1 MSLPGTTSV
10 PIQFSGGLDSKIQEF
25 TLDQPNLQE
34 AENCVYNQ
42 VGQLDKR
49 TGMTCV
55 STLIQGGGNIS
66 KGSCLTTFNNELLL
80 LDGTNLYS
88 YQQEADLW
96 INKGTAIATINNQ
109 TRVLNTKVATQSGPD
124 CSSLN
129 SISIYAWEDNRTHP
143 ITAAGVRY
151 SVLNNET
158 GTIIVADQL
167 VLSNATKPKVINDG
181 ISSFYIIYCASSD
194 TLVMNSIPLIAS
206 NTISPLDILIQDG
219 YSVNSTTASIPYD
232 ACILNGSPFI
242 VYASTTGIRTN
253 IGDIP
258 FALVSSITVQTIAV
272 CVDSFN
278 QIWIAYSDGVNTYV
292 GAWTFDALHHY
303 FNPVLSPI
311 SVSSFETMV
320 SSNLAIIE
328 GINPGSLNLTAEVVD
343 SNHFNNYI
351 DNFTINVDGY
361 YTFIGQQ
368 RGVGLA
374 SKPFKINSQ
383 IYVNTIFQSSLQ
395 ATYFTQCLTQGTGL
409 VNGTTNIQ
417 SSYLAQLATGFS
429 IVAKHSPTTGGKYR
443 TNGLLS
449 QCDSLNGEAFLFAG
463 QRKGPFTSFQNAET
477 VNLGVAG
484 YSIDFNNQ
492 DQFNNV
498 SSNNNLHLVGGIKKI
513 YDGVSCVE
521 DNFNLFP
528 ENADGYGCSVTLTTG
543 TSLNFN
549 PLYPSLY
556 QYIVVYEWTDNFGQV
571 QRSGPSVANGITT
584 TASGQGAILTGPTLR
599 LTEKVGQRS
608 SVIISIY
615 RTQDSLPIFYKI
627 TDDNSPIVND
637 PTVDTWTF
645 TDNNNPDALI
655 ASDENIYTNSQLGN
669 TAPPSCSLISLYQNR
684 LMINSNEDPGVIWF
698 SQNKFEQ
705 DQYNTLSMDWN
716 TTFVEGI
723 DSNLGDDIT
732 AIGKLDAQLAIFKAT
747 SIFLLSGDGPNALA
761 TSDQF
766 NDAQL
771 LVSDT
776 GCLNQNSLCFITQTP
791 KSPGGLLFK
800 SPKGIYL
807 LGRDE
812 SITYIG
818 APVEKYNNL
827 TVTSAVLLSQSNQV
841 VFTTLEGTALVYN
854 YFFNTWTTW
863 TNLPAVSACIWENQ
877 LCILR
882 ANGEVSMQDITGTVF
897 QDTHLNNIIEPIVY
911 KIKTPWIKMNG
922 LQGYQSVYSCLLL
935 GTLQGPH
942 ILECDVA
949 YDYNPSVKGSVLIN
963 SNVVSNRWGGNTIWG
978 AQGMWGSNQFA
989 NYQFQI
995 NIDQPRCEAIQFT
1008 FSDITNLTLGNN
1020 AGFSLNGLVLECQ
1033 AHAGTMRMP
1042 KQNIFGV
1049 KK

>member
-1 MSLPGTTSV
+1 MSLPGTI
-10 PIQFSGGLDSKIQEF
+10 PIPIAFSGGLNSKAQEF

-42 VGQLDKR
+42 IGQIDKR
-49 TGMTCV
+49 TGFTCV
-55 STLIQGGGNIS
+55 STNIQGGGNIS
-66 KGSCLTTFNNELLL
+66 EGACLTTFNNELLL

-88 YQQEADLW
+88 YQQESDLW
-96 INKGTAIATINNQ
+96 INRGTAIATINDQ
-109 TRVLNTKVATQSGPD
+109 VRVLNTKVATQSGPD

-129 SISIYAWEDNRTHP
+129 SISVYAWEDNRVQP
-143 ITAAGVRY
+143 ASAAGVRY
-151 SVLNNET
+151 QVINNQT
-158 GTIIVADQL
+158 GTIIVSDTL
-167 VLSNATKPKVINDG
+167 VYSNAFRPKVLNDG
-181 ISSFYIIYCASSD
+181 MNNFYIIYCASSEA
-194 TLVMNSIPLIAS
+194 LIMNTIPVSAC
-206 NTISPLDILIQDG
+206 NTISPFDILIQDG
-219 YSVNSTTASIPYD
+219 LSTIANEATIPYD
-232 ACILNGSPFI
+232 ACIFNGSPL
-242 VYASTTGIRTN
+242 VAYASITGLRTSINEPFPIVDSTTIQVVGI
-253 IGDIP
+253 
-258 FALVSSITVQTIAV
+258 
-272 CVDSFN
+272 CVDSLD
-278 QIWIAYSDGVNTYV
+278 QIWIVYCDGINTYV
-292 GAWTFDALHHY
+292 MTCTYDFRFHSLTTIMG
-303 FNPVLSPI
+303 PI
-311 SVSSFETMV
+311 AIGVFGSMV
-320 SSNLAIIE
+320 SINLSLIE
-328 GINPGSLNLTAEVVD
+328 GLDKGSLNLTAEVAQ
-343 SNHFNNYI
+343 SGAENINNNCI
-351 DNFTINVDGY
+351 NNFIVNVDGY

-374 SKPFKINSQ
+374 SKPFNYNNQ
-383 IYVNTIFQSSLQ
+383 IYVNTLSQSSLQ
-395 ATYFTQCLTQGTGL
+395 STYLTQCLTQGTGFTQ
-409 VNGTTNIQ
+409 GTTNLQ
-417 SSYLAQLATGFS
+417 STFLAEVAVGFS
-429 IVAKHSPTTGGKYR
+429 TVAKHSPTTGGNYR

-449 QCDSLNGEAFLFAG
+449 QCDPINENTFIFAG
-463 QRKGPFTSFQNAET
+463 QRKGPFTSYQNAQV

-484 YSIDFNNQ
+484 YSIDYNNQ
-492 DQFNNV
+492 NQFNNV
-498 SSNNNLHLVGGIKKI
+498 QSNNNLHLVGGIKKI
-513 YDGVSCVE
+513 YDGISCVE
-521 DNFNLFP
+521 DNFNIFP
-528 ENADGYGCSVTLTTG
+528 ENADGYGCSISLISG
-543 TSLNFN
+543 TSLNYN
-549 PLYPSLY
+549 PLAPSFY
-556 QYIVVYEWTDNFGQV
+556 QYIVVYEWTDNEGQV

-584 TASGQGAILTGPTLR
+584 TAAGQGAMLTGPMLR
-599 LTEKVGQRS
+599 LTEKVNPRTG
-608 SVIISIY
+608 VIISIY

-627 TDDNSPIVND
+627 TDDNDPLVND
-637 PTVDTWTF
+637 TTVDTWTF
-645 TDNNNPDALI
+645 YDISNPDTII

-669 TAPPSCSLISLYQNR
+669 SGPPSCSLISTYQNR

-705 DQYNTLSMDWN
+705 DQYNTLSLDWN

-723 DSNLGDDIT
+723 DSNLGNEIT
-732 AIGKLDAQLAIFKAT
+732 AIGRLDAQLAIFKPT

-776 GCLNQNSLCFITQTP
+776 GCTNQNSLCFITQTP
-791 KSPGGLLFK
+791 NSPGGLLFK

-827 TVTSAVLLSQSNQV
+827 TITAAILLSQSNQV

-854 YFFNTWTTW
+854 YFFNAWTTW
-863 TNLPAVSACIWENQ
+863 TNLPAVSACVWQDQ

-882 ANGEVSMQDITGTVF
+882 ENGEVSIQDITNTVW
-897 QDTHLNNIIEPIVY
+897 QDTHLNNVIEPIVY
-911 KIKTPWIKMNG
+911 SVKTPWIKMNG

-942 ILECDVA
+942 VLSCQVA
-949 YDYNPSVKGSVLIN
+949 YDYNSSIKGSVLIN

-978 AQGMWGSNQFA
+978 AQGLWGNNQFA

-1008 FSDITNLTLGNN
+1008 FSDINN
-1020 AGFSLNGLVLECQ
+1020 PTYSQGFSLNGLVLECQ

-1042 KQNIFGV
+1042 RQNIFGV